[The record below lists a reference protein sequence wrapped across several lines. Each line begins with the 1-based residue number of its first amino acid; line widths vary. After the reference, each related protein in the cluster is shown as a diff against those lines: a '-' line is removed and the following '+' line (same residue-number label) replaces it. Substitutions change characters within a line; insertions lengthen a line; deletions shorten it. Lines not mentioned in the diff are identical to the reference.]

1 MRCRRANKLLNASGW
16 ALTSTSNGRAR
27 TRTTITMQA
36 GQKGHLHMRASP
48 WVNLSRKWA
57 SWYGPLQLGASAV
70 NGRNHPLATG
80 AATWISV
87 GRRWPSAPR
96 VVRHTLLFDA
106 RHNPNDQ
113 EGRRLVDKFAY
124 LDQDQIVTCAL
135 KSGSRCSLSR
145 GDPDTNDQNSEQP
158 ENETAQEFPPILS
171 EQSHLL
177 GKECKERRI

>member
-1 MRCRRANKLLNASGW
+1 M
-16 ALTSTSNGRAR
+16 
-27 TRTTITMQA
+27 
-36 GQKGHLHMRASP
+36 
-48 WVNLSRKWA
+48 
-57 SWYGPLQLGASAV
+57 
-70 NGRNHPLATG
+70 
-80 AATWISV
+80 
-87 GRRWPSAPR
+87 
-96 VVRHTLLFDA
+96 RHTLLFDA

-177 GKECKERRI
+177 GKEFNKKEDSKGDFQS